1 MGEEASEV
9 RGALMDLKSVGVKI
23 VTLGQYLRPSA
34 SHIPVARWW
43 TPEEFDEI
51 GSFARSIGFDHV
63 ESSPLTRSSYHAR
76 SAMESAG
83 GEIRGM
89 TGSAEVRV
97 TA

>member
-1 MGEEASEV
+1 M
-9 RGALMDLKSVGVKI
+9 KI

-51 GSFARSIGFDHV
+51 GSFARGLGFEHV

-76 SAMESAG
+76 SAMESA
-83 GEIRGM
+83 
-89 TGSAEVRV
+89 SAESSGRESTREAVR
-97 TA
+97 TSAQREGDA